1 MTKRNKPNGTKYRAQ
16 PRVIVTPPVDP
27 LVTEEYDRL
36 RAKAIDAYKRHC
48 TGQLS
53 GSHGEWT
60 MSDDVNKRPNN
71 QSQNSNRRGRR
82 GKSRTTLMGTAAI
95 NSMVR
100 TGDNLLQSGRRFL
113 SNRYM
118 GPNAASNIARDLSLL
133 KAVVNTEEKQI
144 FTLATA
150 QNVLSSSSLVYGIG
164 TVAQGSASNQRS
176 GDSIKITRIDLILGF
191 AYGSGTATT
200 EFSQTFNWYLIRY
213 KKTPSSSGT
222 TAFGIAEFLNADGNG
237 NYTPLSFPNP
247 DTNENFQLMGCGTV
261 DIQLPTT
268 TSANGIIRKIVPF
281 SHTCNFHQEYSGSAN
296 TTITDNMCFVVLTA
310 INAGNTGGTSTVT
323 VQSAMWYVDN

>member
-1 MTKRNKPNGTKYRAQ
+1 MNKQ
-16 PRVIVTPPVDP
+16 
-27 LVTEEYDRL
+27 
-36 RAKAIDAYKRHC
+36 
-48 TGQLS
+48 QS
-53 GSHGEWT
+53 
-60 MSDDVNKRPNN
+60 N
-71 QSQNSNRRGRR
+71 QQQQSSRGRGSRRRPPR
-82 GKSRTTLMGTAAI
+82 GKQSTLLGNSAI

-100 TGDNLLQSGRRFL
+100 TGDNILQSGRRFL

-118 GPNAASNIARDLSLL
+118 GPNAAMNIARDLSLL

-176 GDSIKITRIDLILGF
+176 GDSIKVTRIDLVLGF
-191 AYGSGTATT
+191 AFGTGTATT
-200 EFSQTFNWYLIRY
+200 ELSQTFNWYLVRY
-213 KKTPSSSGT
+213 KKTPATSGT
-222 TAFGIAEFLNADGNG
+222 TAFGISEFLNADGNG

-247 DTNENFQLMGCGTV
+247 DTNENFQLMGCGQV
-261 DIQLPTT
+261 DVPLPTT
-268 TSANGIIRKIVPF
+268 TSANAVVRKIVPF
-281 SHTCNFHQEYSGSAN
+281 SHVCNFHQEYSGSAN
-296 TTITDNMCFVVLTA
+296 TTITDNMCFIVLTA